1 MRLSIIINAQ
11 ILLPFSEKGTQ
22 IGICAHL
29 SKTQHNFGIYASG
42 ESNQPVSQDLVFEPF
57 QLQNLGELYGEHYY
71 SIILLERGRKKGKE
85 RLQKDAHKK
94 RMGIRANTE
103 FLRAK

>member
-1 MRLSIIINAQ
+1 M
-11 ILLPFSEKGTQ
+11 TH

-57 QLQNLGELYGEHYY
+57 QLQNLGELYGEYYY
-71 SIILLERGRKKGKE
+71 SIIALERGRKKEK
-85 RLQKDAHKK
+85 KDC
-94 RMGIRANTE
+94 IRTSM
-103 FLRAK
+103 RKDGDTCKY